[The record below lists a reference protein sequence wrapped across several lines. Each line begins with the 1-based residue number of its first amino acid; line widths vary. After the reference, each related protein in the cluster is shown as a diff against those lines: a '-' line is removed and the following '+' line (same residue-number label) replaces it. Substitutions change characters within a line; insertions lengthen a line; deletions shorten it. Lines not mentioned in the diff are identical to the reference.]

1 MLDQVVQG
9 RGGLVP
15 FIVFALP
22 ERAGISFARCVLPGG
37 AAQVLL
43 GLGVLI
49 GLLIAPAVAQE
60 TRTAAP
66 SQVKQRVP
74 EGLNFAHGLFRQR
87 RFDLAA
93 DEYRRFLDS
102 GPTAQD
108 AADARFGLA
117 NAWLFQGRYKDA
129 RRAFQDFLEKAPD
142 PPRARTAWYRLG
154 ELAYM
159 LGDLPAARTALET
172 FVQGA
177 PKHPNLETAWTYL
190 GDVRL
195 GLEDLPAARTAYERS
210 LADFPRGQ
218 LADRSRYGLG
228 RTLADLGEIDLAIKV
243 LSELAGHGS
252 SDWIDRA
259 LLQLG
264 KTQLSGGRYGAAVE
278 SLETLDRVAPRSGLK
293 AEGHLFRAE
302 ALARLDRTEEAEKLL
317 KPLVDEG
324 AETLAPRAALALAT
338 LALEHGHAD
347 LALSTV
353 NEAAMHF
360 PQSPL
365 VPAFLFRS
373 AEALVKQKRT
383 DEARKRFL
391 KVAET
396 YPRDPWADDALARA
410 AQLALDAGDHAA
422 ALSLARSFPER
433 FPQSKFRA
441 DVRLIEARAL
451 LAGGQAREA
460 AEHLESLLDLGKEP
474 GAGSKPAASQLAP
487 AALARARY
495 DLALAYRAAGR
506 TAQAGAVLAS
516 LASSSKEP
524 VSVDAQFLI
533 GQEAVEQGHF
543 AEAIGPLRQYLN
555 ANPRGEVAD
564 SALAHL
570 ATAELGLRH
579 TDEAWKTLIQLA
591 DRFPR
596 SMALAPTRLR
606 VAEAALDASQFE
618 RAAEQFQR
626 IINSSSGATLAPAAA
641 GKPVVAPIDAAV
653 LARARVGLGRALW
666 RLGKPAEAATLFAQF
681 LASSGGDPQGP
692 AVGLE
697 RAGALAAAGATD
709 DALAAYTQVIEQNP
723 KAREALQAELARARL
738 LARTGRPED
747 ASKIF
752 AVLLSSDTKRTG
764 LKSLGEKLDSL
775 LAERGWA
782 LVDARKTAESDAVF
796 AELLKTY
803 PQSPQAV
810 DARFNLA
817 ESANE
822 ARNYAEVIR
831 LLAPI
836 AATDDAQPGSARSGT
851 GKVAVTSAE
860 RIMPLVLYRLG
871 RSQVEMGD
879 WTAAGTT
886 LDRLIREYPGSSRN
900 REARFLRAEAALR
913 LNHSAEAEPIFA
925 ALAAEPPKPSD
936 PEGFARLVHGRH
948 VQSLVGMKR
957 WQDALSQAEALKVE
971 LPADDPTVADL
982 DFARGRALL
991 GLARPEDARNAFQAV
1006 INARK
1011 GGDLAAQA
1019 HLLRGETYFHE
1030 DRFREALTEFLKVD
1044 ILYDAPRWQAAALL
1058 EAGKVYERLAQ
1069 WGDAAETYER
1079 LRSRFPDDPHIPEA
1093 NTRLITVRKRESAR
1107 GNSAG

>member
-1 MLDQVVQG
+1 MPV
-9 RGGLVP
+9 
-15 FIVFALP
+15 
-22 ERAGISFARCVLPGG
+22 G
-37 AAQVLL
+37 AAQAVFGLGGLL
-43 GLGVLI
+43 GLLV
-49 GLLIAPAVAQE
+49 APTAAQE

-66 SQVKQRVP
+66 SQVKRRVP

-93 DEYRRFLDS
+93 DEYRRCLDS

-117 NAWLFQGRYKDA
+117 NALLFQGRYKEA

-142 PPRARTAWYRLG
+142 HPRARTAWYRLG

-159 LGDLPAARTALET
+159 LGDLPAARKALEA

-228 RTLADLGEIDLAIKV
+228 RTLADLGEIDRAIKV
-243 LSELAGHGS
+243 LSELAGQGS

-278 SLETLDRVAPRSGLK
+278 SLETLDRVAPRSGLR
-293 AEGHLFRAE
+293 AEAHLVRAE

-338 LALEHGHAD
+338 LELEHGHAD

-353 NEAAMHF
+353 DEAALHF

-391 KVAET
+391 KVADT
-396 YPRDPWADDALARA
+396 YPRDPWADDALARTT
-410 AQLALDAGDHAA
+410 QLALDAGDHAA

-433 FPQSKFRA
+433 FPQSKFGA

-460 AEHLESLLDLGKEP
+460 AEHLEALLGLGKEP
-474 GAGSKPAASQLAP
+474 GPGSKPAASQLAP

-506 TAQAGAVLAS
+506 TAQADAVLAS
-516 LASSSKEP
+516 LASSSQEP

-555 ANPRGEVAD
+555 DNPRGEVAD

-579 TDEAWKTLIQLA
+579 ADQAWKTLIQLA

-606 VAEAALDASQFE
+606 VAEAALDASQFA

-626 IINSSSGATLAPAAA
+626 ILNSSSGATVAPAAA
-641 GKPVVAPIDAAV
+641 GKSAVAPIDAAV

-681 LASSGGDPQGP
+681 LASSGGDPEAP

-697 RAGALAAAGATD
+697 RAGALAAAGSTE
-709 DALAAYTQVIEQNP
+709 DALAAYTRVIEQNP

-747 ASKIF
+747 ASKILG
-752 AVLLSSDTKRTG
+752 VLLSSDEKRTG
-764 LKSLGEKLDSL
+764 LKSLGEALESL

-817 ESANE
+817 ESA
-822 ARNYAEVIR
+822 
-831 LLAPI
+831 
-836 AATDDAQPGSARSGT
+836 
-851 GKVAVTSAE
+851 
-860 RIMPLVLYRLG
+860 
-871 RSQVEMGD
+871 
-879 WTAAGTT
+879 
-886 LDRLIREYPGSSRN
+886 
-900 REARFLRAEAALR
+900 
-913 LNHSAEAEPIFA
+913 
-925 ALAAEPPKPSD
+925 
-936 PEGFARLVHGRH
+936 
-948 VQSLVGMKR
+948 
-957 WQDALSQAEALKVE
+957 
-971 LPADDPTVADL
+971 
-982 DFARGRALL
+982 
-991 GLARPEDARNAFQAV
+991 
-1006 INARK
+1006 
-1011 GGDLAAQA
+1011 
-1019 HLLRGETYFHE
+1019 
-1030 DRFREALTEFLKVD
+1030 
-1044 ILYDAPRWQAAALL
+1044 
-1058 EAGKVYERLAQ
+1058 
-1069 WGDAAETYER
+1069 
-1079 LRSRFPDDPHIPEA
+1079 
-1093 NTRLITVRKRESAR
+1093 
-1107 GNSAG
+1107 

>member
-1 MLDQVVQG
+1 MLDQIVQG

-15 FIVFALP
+15 FIVSALL
-22 ERAGISFARCVLPGG
+22 ERARFSLARRVLPVG
-37 AAQVLL
+37 AAQAVC
-43 GLGVLI
+43 GLGVLL
-49 GLLIAPAVAQE
+49 GSLIAPAAAQD
-60 TRTAAP
+60 TRTTAP
-66 SQVKQRVP
+66 SQVQRQVP

-102 GPTAQD
+102 GPTAED
-108 AADARFGLA
+108 ADDARFGLA
-117 NAWLFQGRYKDA
+117 NALLFQGRYKEA

-142 PPRARTAWYRLG
+142 HPRARTAWYRLG

-159 LGDLPAARTALET
+159 LGDLPAARKALET

-228 RTLADLGEIDLAIKV
+228 RTLADLGEIDRAIKV
-243 LSELAGHGS
+243 LSELAGQGN

-264 KTQLSGGRYGAAVE
+264 KTQLSGGRYAAAVE

-293 AEGHLFRAE
+293 AEGHLVRAE
-302 ALARLDRTEEAEKLL
+302 ALARLDRTAEAEKLL
-317 KPLVDEG
+317 KPLVNEG

-338 LALEHGHAD
+338 LELEHGHAD
-347 LALSTV
+347 LALSTMD
-353 NEAAMHF
+353 EAAMHF

-365 VPAFLFRS
+365 APAFLFRS
-373 AEALVKQKRT
+373 AEALVKLMRA
-383 DEARKRFL
+383 DEARKRFF

-396 YPRDPWADDALARA
+396 YPRDPWADDALART

-460 AEHLESLLDLGKEP
+460 AEHLEALLGLGKEP
-474 GAGSKPAASQLAP
+474 RAGSKPAASQLAP

-506 TAQAGAVLAS
+506 TAQADAVLAS
-516 LASSSKEP
+516 LASSSQEP

-555 ANPRGEVAD
+555 ANPQGEVAD

-579 TDEAWKTLIQLA
+579 PDEAWKTLIQLA
-591 DRFPR
+591 DSFPR
-596 SMALAPTRLR
+596 SNTLAPTRLR
-606 VAEAALDASQFE
+606 VAEAALDTSQFA
-618 RAAEQFQR
+618 RAAEQFQL
-626 IINSSSGATLAPAAA
+626 ILNSSSGATGAPGAA
-641 GKPVVAPIDAAV
+641 GKPAVAPIDAAV

-681 LASSGGDPQGP
+681 LANSGGDPEAP
-692 AVGLE
+692 AVSLE
-697 RAGALAAAGATD
+697 RAGALAAAGSTD
-709 DALAAYTQVIEQNP
+709 DALAAYTRVIEQNP

-752 AVLLSSDTKRTG
+752 EVLLSSDEKRTA

-803 PQSPQAV
+803 PQSPQAI

-822 ARNYAEVIR
+822 ARNHAEVIH
-831 LLAPI
+831 LLSPI
-836 AATDDAQPGSARSGT
+836 AASNDAQPGSANSGA
-851 GKVAVTSAE
+851 GKVAVTSAG
-860 RIMPLVLYRLG
+860 RIMPLALYRLG
-871 RSQVEMGD
+871 RSQIEMGD

-886 LDRLIREYPGSSRN
+886 LDRLIREYPASSRN

-913 LNHSAEAEPIFA
+913 LDHSAEAEPIFA

-936 PEGFARLVHGRH
+936 PEGFARLVRGRH

-957 WQDALSQAEALKVE
+957 WQGALSQAEALKAE

-991 GLARPEDARNAFQAV
+991 GLARPADARDAFQEV
-1006 INARK
+1006 TNARK

-1093 NTRLITVRKRESAR
+1093 NTRLITVRKHESAR
-1107 GNSAG
+1107 GNPAG